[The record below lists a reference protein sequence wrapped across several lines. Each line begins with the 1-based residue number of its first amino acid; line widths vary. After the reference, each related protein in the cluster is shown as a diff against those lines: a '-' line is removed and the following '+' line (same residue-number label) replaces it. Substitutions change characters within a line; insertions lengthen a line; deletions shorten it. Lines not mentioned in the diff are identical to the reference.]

1 MWSISRSTIGS
12 GLQAIN
18 HFINI
23 PWLRFYSA
31 AIRLKRPIKK
41 VIDLRSYLIFLVA
54 SSIPTFEV
62 TSPMPKDLLTDRLP
76 FNFADEHIT
85 LLALLIFGYANKGS
99 CDVVGG
105 FQVQAKLP
113 IIRLSRLLGRFL
125 FFFLWFC
132 FRLRFRS
139 GLCL

>member
-1 MWSISRSTIGS
+1 
-12 GLQAIN
+12 
-18 HFINI
+18 
-23 PWLRFYSA
+23 
-31 AIRLKRPIKK
+31 
-41 VIDLRSYLIFLVA
+41 LRSYLIFLYVFIA

-62 TSPMPKDLLTDRLP
+62 TSPMPKDLLTDRLS

-85 LLALLIFGYANKGS
+85 ILALLIFGYANKGS

-132 FRLRFRS
+132 FRLRFR
-139 GLCL
+139 CRRYRNYP